1 MYVCSMYTHMAG
13 YLFGWPH
20 NDCLF
25 GSQWGAGHVVYNVYN
40 VYMGGWYG
48 CIRGFDS
55 QPAQYLFVW
64 FTMQCNAMG
73 GLVMYTGF
81 DTQPAQWERALKTA
95 SLCRAFNLLYSV
107 HLVVH
112 LQ

>member
-64 FTMQCNAMG
+64 FTMQCNAI
-73 GLVMYTGF
+73 
-81 DTQPAQWERALKTA
+81 QWGAGHV
-95 SLCRAFNLLYSV
+95 YGV
-107 HLVVH
+107 
-112 LQ
+112 